1 MIIYKLKNVQSDLM
15 DPQPERFSTYGSEI
29 GCDRRTLLNA
39 RDLV

>member
-1 MIIYKLKNVQSDLM
+1 MIIYKLRKVHSDLVA
-15 DPQPERFSTYGSEI
+15 PHPERFSTYGSEI